1 MARHL
6 RSGGAELKNG
16 TVEIKKTKIFE
27 KGI

>member
-6 RSGGAELKNG
+6 NGGGAELKKG
-16 TVEIKKTKIFE
+16 TVEIKKSKIFE